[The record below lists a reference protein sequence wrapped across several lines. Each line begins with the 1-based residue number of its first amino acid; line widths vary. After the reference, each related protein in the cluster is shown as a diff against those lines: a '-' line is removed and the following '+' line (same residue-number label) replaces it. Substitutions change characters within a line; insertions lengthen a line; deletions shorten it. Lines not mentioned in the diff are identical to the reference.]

1 MLLIFRYKEEKVTG
15 LLRVD
20 RAVYQTVTV
29 MVPEKKEKKSEEK
42 SEHSGSSTEKQETP
56 EEIMVEQVFY
66 GSVVWLCCT
75 FVPFL
80 PIVLSSVKSTY

>member
-29 MVPEKKEKKSEEK
+29 MVPEENKKKSEEK

-56 EEIMVEQVFY
+56 KEIMVEQVFY
-66 GSVVWLCCT
+66 GSVVWLFCT
-75 FVPFL
+75 FLPFL
-80 PIVLSSVKSTY
+80 PIVLSFVKSTY